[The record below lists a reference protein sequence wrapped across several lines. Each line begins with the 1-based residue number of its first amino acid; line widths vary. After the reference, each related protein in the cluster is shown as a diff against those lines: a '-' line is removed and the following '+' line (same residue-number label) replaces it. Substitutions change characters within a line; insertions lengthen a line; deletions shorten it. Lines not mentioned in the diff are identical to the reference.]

1 MQRILEAELYNY
13 DKVFYYFHERK
24 YYIMAKTIIT
34 AALTGAITPHGYDVP
49 ETPEEIAKTAYEC
62 WKAGAAIVHLHMR
75 DDNGA
80 GVMDPVKFYETIK
93 LIRKNY
99 PDCDVIIN
107 CTSSGDNRV
116 SDDSPY
122 GNAVRMLHHANVPGI
137 EMGTFDAGTFNWGI
151 PGGIFSN
158 SPTFLTT
165 LGNLYQERNIK
176 PEFEVFDMGMIRA
189 VGVYWKKG
197 IVKAPLHFQLCLGVV
212 GGLAATPADV
222 QDMLAYIQR
231 LQAEGNLPKEV
242 TVSGFG
248 IGKGHL
254 PVMFSALANGCH
266 VRVGMEDNVVY
277 GYDKEGKKILAN
289 NLMLVERAA
298 RAIEVYGNEVATSA
312 EAREMLGLAPLDHE
326 AVVKA
331 LDALTIE
338 DLEKAKAEASEKYGT
353 TYFAANGIG

>member
-1 MQRILEAELYNY
+1 
-13 DKVFYYFHERK
+13 
-24 YYIMAKTIIT
+24 MAKTIIT

-49 ETPEEIAKTAYEC
+49 ETPQEIAETAYAC

-75 DDNGA
+75 DDQGA

-93 LIRKNY
+93 LIRTNY

-158 SPTFLTT
+158 SPKFLTT
-165 LGNLYQERNIK
+165 LGELYLEKDIK

-189 VGVYWKKG
+189 VGEYWRKG
-197 IVKAPLHFQLCLGVV
+197 IVKAPLHFQLCLGVM
-212 GGLAATPADV
+212 GGLAATPQDV
-222 QDMLAYIQR
+222 QDMLAYIHR
-231 LQAEGNLPKEV
+231 LQLEGALPKEV

-254 PVMFSALANGCH
+254 PVMFAMLANEAH
-266 VRVGMEDNVVY
+266 IRVGMEDNVVY
-277 GYDKEGKKILAN
+277 GKDKDGKKILAT
-289 NLMLVERAA
+289 NLMLVQRAV
-298 RAIEVYGNEVATSA
+298 RAIEAFGNEPATSA
-312 EAREMLGLAPLDHE
+312 EAREMLGLKPLDHE

-331 LDALTIE
+331 LEAITAE
-338 DLEKAKAEASEKYGT
+338 QLEASKAEASEKYGT
-353 TYFAANGIG
+353 TYTVTKGMG

>member
-1 MQRILEAELYNY
+1 
-13 DKVFYYFHERK
+13 
-24 YYIMAKTIIT
+24 MAKTIIT

-49 ETPEEIAKTAYEC
+49 ETPEEIAATAYEC

-75 DDNGA
+75 DDQGA

-93 LIRKNY
+93 LIRTKY
-99 PDCDVIIN
+99 LDCDVIIN

-122 GNAVRMLHHANVPGI
+122 GNEVRMLHHKNVPGI
-137 EMGTFDAGTFNWGI
+137 EMGTFDAGSFNWGI

-158 SPTFLTT
+158 SPTFLTK
-165 LGNLYQERNIK
+165 LGNLYQEREIK

-212 GGLAATPADV
+212 GGLAAEARDV

-231 LQAEGNLPKEV
+231 LQSEGNLPQEV
-242 TVSGFG
+242 TWSAFG

-254 PVMFSALANGCH
+254 PVMFSALANGGH
-266 VRVGMEDNVVY
+266 IRVGMEDNVVY
-277 GYDKEGKKILAN
+277 GKDKDGKKIMAT
-289 NLMLVERAA
+289 NLMLVERAVK
-298 RAIEVYGNEVATSA
+298 AIEAYGNEAATSA
-312 EAREMLGLAPLDHE
+312 EAREMLGLKPLDRE
-326 AVVKA
+326 AVVA
-331 LDALTIE
+331 E
-338 DLEKAKAEASEKYGT
+338 LEKVTPEQLEQTKVKAGEEYGT
-353 TYFAANGIG
+353 TYFAAKSMG

>member
-165 LGNLYQERNIK
+165 LGNLYQERNINT
-176 PEFEVFDMGMIRA
+176 M
-189 VGVYWKKG
+189 
-197 IVKAPLHFQLCLGVV
+197 
-212 GGLAATPADV
+212 
-222 QDMLAYIQR
+222 
-231 LQAEGNLPKEV
+231 
-242 TVSGFG
+242 
-248 IGKGHL
+248 
-254 PVMFSALANGCH
+254 
-266 VRVGMEDNVVY
+266 
-277 GYDKEGKKILAN
+277 
-289 NLMLVERAA
+289 
-298 RAIEVYGNEVATSA
+298 
-312 EAREMLGLAPLDHE
+312 
-326 AVVKA
+326 
-331 LDALTIE
+331 
-338 DLEKAKAEASEKYGT
+338 
-353 TYFAANGIG
+353 

>member
-1 MQRILEAELYNY
+1 
-13 DKVFYYFHERK
+13 
-24 YYIMAKTIIT
+24 MAKTIIT

-49 ETPEEIAKTAYEC
+49 ETPEEIAATAYEC

-75 DDNGA
+75 DDQGA

-93 LIRKNY
+93 LIRTKY

-122 GNAVRMLHHANVPGI
+122 GNEVRMLHHKNVPGI
-137 EMGTFDAGTFNWGI
+137 EMGTFDAGSFNWGI

-158 SPTFLTT
+158 SPTFLTK
-165 LGNLYQERNIK
+165 LGNLYQEREIK

-212 GGLAATPADV
+212 GGLAAEPRDV

-231 LQAEGNLPKEV
+231 LQSEGNLPQEV
-242 TVSGFG
+242 TWSAFG

-254 PVMFSALANGCH
+254 PVMFSALANGGH
-266 VRVGMEDNVVY
+266 IRVGMEDNVVY
-277 GYDKEGKKILAN
+277 GKDKDGKKIMAT
-289 NLMLVERAA
+289 NLMLVERATK
-298 RAIEVYGNEVATSA
+298 AIEAYGNEPATSA
-312 EAREMLGLAPLDHE
+312 EAREMLGLKPLDRE
-326 AVVKA
+326 AVVA
-331 LDALTIE
+331 E
-338 DLEKAKAEASEKYGT
+338 LEKVTPEQLEQTKVKAGEEYGT
-353 TYFAANGIG
+353 TYFAAKSMG

>member
-1 MQRILEAELYNY
+1 
-13 DKVFYYFHERK
+13 
-24 YYIMAKTIIT
+24 MAKTIIT

-49 ETPEEIAKTAYEC
+49 ETPEEIAATAYEC

-75 DDNGA
+75 DDQGA

-93 LIRKNY
+93 LIRTKY

-122 GNAVRMLHHANVPGI
+122 GNEVRMLHHKNVPGI
-137 EMGTFDAGTFNWGI
+137 EMGTFDAGSFNWGI

-158 SPTFLTT
+158 SPTFLTK
-165 LGNLYQERNIK
+165 LGNLYQERDIK

-212 GGLAATPADV
+212 GGLAAEPRDV

-231 LQAEGNLPKEV
+231 LQSEGNLPQEV
-242 TVSGFG
+242 TWSAFG

-254 PVMFSALANGCH
+254 PVMFSALANGGH
-266 VRVGMEDNVVY
+266 IRVGMEDNVVY
-277 GYDKEGKKILAN
+277 GKDKDGKKIMAT

-298 RAIEVYGNEVATSA
+298 KAIEAYGNEVATSA
-312 EAREMLGLAPLDHE
+312 EAREMLGLKPLDRE
-326 AVVKA
+326 AVVA
-331 LDALTIE
+331 E
-338 DLEKAKAEASEKYGT
+338 LEKVTPEQLEQTKVKAGEEYGT
-353 TYFAANGIG
+353 TYFAAKSMG

>member
-1 MQRILEAELYNY
+1 
-13 DKVFYYFHERK
+13 
-24 YYIMAKTIIT
+24 MAKTIIT

-49 ETPEEIAKTAYEC
+49 ETPEEIAATAYEC

-75 DDNGA
+75 DDQGA

-93 LIRKNY
+93 LIRTKY

-122 GNAVRMLHHANVPGI
+122 GNEVRMLHHKNVPGI
-137 EMGTFDAGTFNWGI
+137 EMGTFDAGSFNWGI

-158 SPTFLTT
+158 SPTFLTK
-165 LGNLYQERNIK
+165 LGNLYQEREIK

-212 GGLAATPADV
+212 GGLAAEPRDV

-231 LQAEGNLPKEV
+231 LQSEGNLPQEV
-242 TVSGFG
+242 TWSAFG

-254 PVMFSALANGCH
+254 PVMFSALANGGH
-266 VRVGMEDNVVY
+266 IRVGMEDNVVY
-277 GYDKEGKKILAN
+277 GKDKDGKKIMAT

-298 RAIEVYGNEVATSA
+298 KAIEAYGNEPATSA
-312 EAREMLGLAPLDHE
+312 EAREMLGLKPLDRE
-326 AVVKA
+326 AVVA
-331 LDALTIE
+331 E
-338 DLEKAKAEASEKYGT
+338 LEKVTLEQLEQTKVKAGEEYGT
-353 TYFAANGIG
+353 TYFAAKSMG